1 LISAI
6 WRLKSPLQS
15 PARHTNYA
23 PCRGEFIRL
32 SISRIRGYCDISS
45 LATEV
50 APTKYPTRP
59 TTALHTKKKPTHHE
73 TLNHKNKK
81 TERKFG
87 FFINPINTVNLL
99 VNG

>member
-1 LISAI
+1 LATEVAPT
-6 WRLKSPLQS
+6 KC
-15 PARHTNYA
+15 PARHANYE

-32 SISRIRGYCDISS
+32 SISGIRGYFDISH
-45 LATEV
+45 LATKV
-50 APTKYPTRP
+50 APTKCSTSPAHY
-59 TTALHTKKKPTHHE
+59 E

-87 FFINPINTVNLL
+87 FYINPINTVNLF